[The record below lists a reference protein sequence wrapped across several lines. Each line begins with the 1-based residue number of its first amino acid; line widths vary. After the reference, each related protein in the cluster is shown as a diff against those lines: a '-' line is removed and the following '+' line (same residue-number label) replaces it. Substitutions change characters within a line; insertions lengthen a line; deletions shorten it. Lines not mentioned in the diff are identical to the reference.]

1 MTNAMSTL
9 SMPSEQYKYQYS
21 KYYKGELSINK
32 CKLPELKDMARCF
45 KIRITG
51 TKPELVDRIELFFK
65 KTKCAIQIQSMF
77 RGHLV
82 RFSIRL
88 RGRALKERT
97 LCVNDTDFYTLDP
110 LNEIEYNDFYSYT
123 DKTKFIYG
131 FSVSSLISLF
141 KRSGYIT
148 NPYNREKLDFKTMN
162 EIFLLYKLNNIL
174 YPVASIEK
182 PTVVIEKQL
191 TNQVIP
197 AITATTTTTM
207 QSTESIQTNQL
218 LSVAS
223 NIINTNNT
231 SSPVATEN
239 MLVQNV
245 PVIHNSINMAPD
257 QQIMLER
264 MNEIQSKPTETR
276 IRELFMEID
285 QLGNYTQEEWFTSL
299 SARGVVHLI
308 RYLHDI
314 WNYRGQLTSVI
325 KSRICSLRDPFYNM
339 NTNVQDITMDALR
352 KECLNIMEH
361 MVYTG
366 IDIEYQRIGTLHVLS
381 AFTLVSIPARQS
393 MYWLYEGLTY

>member
-88 RGRALKERT
+88 RGCALKERT

-162 EIFLLYKLNNIL
+162 EIFLLHKLNNIL
-174 YPVASIEK
+174 YPVVAIEK
-182 PTVVIEKQL
+182 PATVVTEKQL

-197 AITATTTTTM
+197 PTTTENAAIDM
-207 QSTESIQTNQL
+207 SGSTQTNQIVSIVSNPIHANNAGSHITAQGVHAIPDVRT
-218 LSVAS
+218 LS
-223 NIINTNNT
+223 
-231 SSPVATEN
+231 
-239 MLVQNV
+239 
-245 PVIHNSINMAPD
+245 PD
-257 QQIMLER
+257 QVIMLER
-264 MNEIQSKPTETR
+264 MNDIQSKPLETR

-299 SARGVVHLI
+299 SIRGLVHLF

-314 WNYRGQLTSVI
+314 WNYRGQLTSTI

-339 NTNVQDITMDALR
+339 NRDVYMHGITVDTLR
-352 KECLNIMEH
+352 NECLSVMEH